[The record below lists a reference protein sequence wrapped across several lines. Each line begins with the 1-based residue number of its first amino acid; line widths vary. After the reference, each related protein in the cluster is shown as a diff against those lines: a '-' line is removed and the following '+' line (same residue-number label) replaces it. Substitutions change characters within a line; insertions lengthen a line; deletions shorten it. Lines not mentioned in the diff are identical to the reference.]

1 MLIDQK
7 NNITMTRG
15 DSESITVIC
24 EERPFAEGDK
34 ITMTVKETEY
44 KKEILFHK
52 NVTEFEDGKAVIEI
66 APEDTKNLYF
76 AAYVYDIQLT
86 GADGTVTTIIK
97 PAIFEL
103 MKEVTH

>member
-1 MLIDQK
+1 MVIDQR
-7 NNITMTRG
+7 NNIKMTRG
-15 DSESITVIC
+15 DSESITVTC

-44 KKEILFHK
+44 KKEFLFQK
-52 NVTEFEDGKAVIEI
+52 EVTEFEDGKAVIEI
-66 APEDTKNLYF
+66 TPEDTKELSF
-76 AAYVYDIQLT
+76 MTYVYDIQLT

-103 MKEVTH
+103 SKEVTY

>member
-1 MLIDQK
+1 MVIDHK
-7 NNITMTRG
+7 NNIKMTRG
-15 DSESITVIC
+15 DSESITVTC
-24 EERPFAEGDK
+24 EERPFTEGDM

-44 KKEILFHK
+44 DKEFLFQK

-66 APEDTKNLYF
+66 TPEDTKNLSF